1 MNPWLVGRVL
11 FPLHERLKRKP
22 TFRWLRE
29 LERTQ
34 WLPPDRLREFQ
45 FDRLRR
51 LLEWA
56 YAHVP
61 YYRAIMDEHELPP
74 QRIGSLEDFHRLP
87 FLTRDLIRGRFED
100 LRARAKL
107 PHVHRRSSGGSTGSP
122 VTIEV
127 DMGRMGIAEAA
138 RLRAHRWFGVNPGAR
153 EMLVWGSPLEMTRQD
168 RIRDLRDW
176 FLNSKILPAFDMGE
190 DRLPHSARALLAYR
204 PAKIYGYANAVY
216 LLARYFQRERL
227 PRPDGLRV
235 VFTTA
240 EPLFP
245 YQREA
250 IVAAL
255 GCPVAEEYGCRDGGL
270 VALGCPDGG
279 LHVFAEGSYV
289 EILRP
294 DGDGR
299 GEIVLTC
306 LDSLAFPTIRY
317 RTGDIGAFDPTPC
330 RCGRSLPKLYPVEG
344 RLLDF
349 LVTPGGRLLHP
360 TSAMHILREISWVR
374 DSRVVQEAIDHV
386 VVQLVAAHPASPG
399 EEAGLLGKFRILLGN
414 DMRIDIAQLPALPPT
429 ASGKFRPV
437 ESRVGRDTLE
447 TMMTAPEAS
456 RDGS

>member
-1 MNPWLVGRVL
+1 
-11 FPLHERLKRKP
+11 
-22 TFRWLRE
+22 
-29 LERTQ
+29 
-34 WLPPDRLREFQ
+34 
-45 FDRLRR
+45 
-51 LLEWA
+51 
-56 YAHVP
+56 
-61 YYRAIMDEHELPP
+61 
-74 QRIGSLEDFHRLP
+74 
-87 FLTRDLIRGRFED
+87 
-100 LRARAKL
+100 
-107 PHVHRRSSGGSTGSP
+107 
-122 VTIEV
+122 
-127 DMGRMGIAEAA
+127 
-138 RLRAHRWFGVNPGAR
+138 
-153 EMLVWGSPLEMTRQD
+153 
-168 RIRDLRDW
+168 
-176 FLNSKILPAFDMGE
+176 
-190 DRLPHSARALLAYR
+190 
-204 PAKIYGYANAVY
+204 
-216 LLARYFQRERL
+216 
-227 PRPDGLRV
+227 

-270 VALGCPDGG
+270 VALGCPEGG

-294 DGDGR
+294 DADGR

-386 VVQLVAAHPASPG
+386 VVQLVAAHPASPD
-399 EEAGLLGKFRILLGN
+399 EEARLLGKFRILLGH

-456 RDGS
+456 RNGS